1 MIDQSSIQP
10 LPIKARAH
18 AVDDTA
24 ERLKAIGLLLKKRPA
39 LKRLKDPDEIG
50 SLVIVAVPEEIR
62 LLDYSVGYSHSALIR
77 LDPDGRLLNVDE
89 QQHDWGMAIS

>member
-1 MIDQSSIQP
+1 MIDPSIIRP
-10 LPIKARAH
+10 LPIKTRAH
-18 AVDDTA
+18 AIDDPA

-39 LKRLKDPDEIG
+39 LKRPEDPDEIG
-50 SLVIVAVPEEIR
+50 SLVIVAAPEEIR

-77 LDPDGRLLNVDE
+77 LDPDGRLRNVDE